1 MPRET
6 TAMPVPSMPTKN
18 VPQSSAFGIMRSG
31 FFVSSARYV
40 TDSHPKKLSEHKNIA
55 RKREEMPKGSKG
67 ERFAMFNCAAPGMI
81 IETMMENVTMANS
94 TSTNADASMP

>member
-18 VPQSSAFGIMRSG
+18 VPQSSAFGMMRSG

-40 TDSHPKKLSEHKNIA
+40 TDSHPTKLSERKNIA
-55 RKREEMPKGSKG
+55 RKREEMPKGSRG
-67 ERFAMFNCAAPGMI
+67 ERLSMLNFTAPGMVM
-81 IETMMENVTMANS
+81 ETIMENVTMAKS
-94 TSTNADASMP
+94 TSTNAEA